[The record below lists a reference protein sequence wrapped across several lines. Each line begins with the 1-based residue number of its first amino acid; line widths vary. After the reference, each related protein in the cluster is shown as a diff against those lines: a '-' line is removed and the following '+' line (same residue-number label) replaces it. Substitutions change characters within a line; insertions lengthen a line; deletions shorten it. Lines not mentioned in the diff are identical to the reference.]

1 MENIEAQKLSY
12 YKFITIIGLVLFVS
26 FSFFYYSPISEL
38 EQNIKDLSMQIE
50 INNAEIDDTNSNSIK
65 ITLIKSNLAQIEA
78 LSDKSKNLMIYRLV
92 AVLFILAGLAGM
104 AWGLHNYKNTI
115 FPPAPKKEKEGKE

>member
-1 MENIEAQKLSY
+1 MENIDPQKLSY

-26 FSFFYYSPISEL
+26 FSFFYYSPISTL

-50 INNAEIDDTNSNSIK
+50 INNAEIDNTNSNSVK
-65 ITLIKSNLAQIEA
+65 ISLIKSNLAQVEA
-78 LSDKSKNLMIYRLV
+78 LSNKSKNLMIYRLI
-92 AVLFILAGLAGM
+92 AVIFILAGLAAM

-115 FPPAPKKEKEGKE
+115 FPPAPKKEKESEE

>member
-1 MENIEAQKLSY
+1 MENIDPQKLSF
-12 YKFITIIGLVLFVS
+12 YKFITTIGLVLFVS
-26 FSFFYYSPISEL
+26 FSFFYYSPISTL

-50 INNAEIDDTNSNSIK
+50 INNAEIDDTNSNAIK
-65 ITLIKSNLAQIEA
+65 ITLIKSNLAQVEA
-78 LSDKSKNLMIYRLV
+78 LSNKSKNLMIYRLV

-115 FPPAPKKEKEGKE
+115 FPPAPKKEKESEE

>member
-1 MENIEAQKLSY
+1 MENIDPQKLSY

-26 FSFFYYSPISEL
+26 FSFFYYSPISTL

-50 INNAEIDDTNSNSIK
+50 INNAEIDDTNSNAIK
-65 ITLIKSNLAQIEA
+65 ITLIKSNLAQVEA
-78 LSDKSKNLMIYRLV
+78 LSNKSKNLMIYRSV

-104 AWGLHNYKNTI
+104 ALGVLLMTI
-115 FPPAPKKEKEGKE
+115 EIFISKPAIP